1 MKKIVSVI
9 TAIALVFGA
18 SCAALASSYGF
29 DTPSYS
35 ENSGR
40 TSNFDGAIDGY
51 APSSVTA
58 GGTVEAVSGWL
69 ELARTNED
77 GELYYQD
84 YVNGVYGIDGGL
96 EFKLKKSAANVGFEI
111 ITFGGGYFVYTKWDK
126 DGKLYA
132 KYRDNDAALTNDS
145 YRYICDIEGIEA
157 KITFYIYQNER
168 AYSIAVNDK
177 MVSKLLYSQTSGTPK
192 NELFRINVL
201 KGSVGDK
208 VSIDYKKTG
217 PFSTHALN
225 FDSTSI
231 DTSNAETEN
240 TINITTRFIG
250 QAAAPSSNY
259 KVYNAIYDSVDKL
272 VAVNIKPVSEA
283 VRENES
289 NYCTLT
295 GSVNIGSY
303 DYRTLHAKTMLV
315 DSGFRPI
322 MPTDSVYFLSVPTD
336 LEPINNVNPLGY
348 GGDKYE
354 GVATGLYGYGD
365 TSMYIKR
372 TVDHE
377 FDKTIPEDDNTAE
390 LLYYTVYANRAYP
403 IEGAGALKFTLYK
416 SNPDFTGHFV
426 VLPCNF
432 IDLVWEDNG
441 DIKVCYRNTAEE
453 EGPDAQ
459 YTTVTN
465 VGNKTELDMF
475 IGFDVKTSKYSMW
488 IDGKPVVAD
497 KYSHA
502 VYNNQHVVPNKVEFV
517 RLYTEYGKAG
527 DEFGI
532 KNYGTYK
539 AAGFGK

>member
-84 YVNGVYGIDGGL
+84 YVNGVYGIDGCL

-111 ITFGGGYFVYTKWDK
+111 ITFGDGYFVYTKWDK

-390 LLYYTVYANRAYP
+390 LL
-403 IEGAGALKFTLYK
+403 
-416 SNPDFTGHFV
+416 
-426 VLPCNF
+426 
-432 IDLVWEDNG
+432 
-441 DIKVCYRNTAEE
+441 
-453 EGPDAQ
+453 
-459 YTTVTN
+459 
-465 VGNKTELDMF
+465 
-475 IGFDVKTSKYSMW
+475 
-488 IDGKPVVAD
+488 
-497 KYSHA
+497 
-502 VYNNQHVVPNKVEFV
+502 
-517 RLYTEYGKAG
+517 
-527 DEFGI
+527 
-532 KNYGTYK
+532 
-539 AAGFGK
+539 

>member
-1 MKKIVSVI
+1 MKKIV
-9 TAIALVFGA
+9 LVLTTIILAFGA
-18 SCAALASSYGF
+18 AYGASASSYGF

-35 ENSGR
+35 ENPGR
-40 TSNFDGAIDGY
+40 TSNFNNTIDGY
-51 APSSVTA
+51 SPVTSEY
-58 GGTVEAVSGWL
+58 GGTVEPVAGWL
-69 ELARTNED
+69 ELKRTNES

-84 YVNGVYGIDGGL
+84 YVNGIYGTNGGL
-96 EFKLKKSAANVGFEI
+96 EFSFKKSASDVGFEV
-111 ITFGGGYFVYTKWDK
+111 ITMGGGYTVYTKWDN

-132 KYRDNDAALTNDS
+132 KYRDSDAALTNDS
-145 YRYICDIEGIEA
+145 YRYICDIEGTEA
-157 KITFYIYQNER
+157 KITFYLYQTER

-177 MVSKLLYSQTSGTPK
+177 MVSKLLYSQTKNAAK

-201 KGSVGDK
+201 TGNIGDTVSV
-208 VSIDYKKTG
+208 DYKKTG
-217 PFSTHALN
+217 DFSAHALN
-225 FDSTSI
+225 FDSASV
-231 DTSNAETEN
+231 DTSKANTEN
-240 TINITTRFIG
+240 KIDITARFIG
-250 QAAAPSSNY
+250 QSTAASSDLNI
-259 KVYNAIYDSVDKL
+259 YNAVYDSTNKL
-272 VAVNIKPVSEA
+272 VAVSALPVSGA
-283 VRENES
+283 VREGES

-295 GSVNIGSY
+295 SSINIGSL
-303 DYRTLHAKTMLV
+303 DYRTLHAKTILLAP
-315 DSGFRPI
+315 DLRPI
-322 MPTDSVYFLSVPTD
+322 MPADSVYFLSVPTD